1 MASWNNKAV
10 MLALLGLSTAFSA
23 CGSRNR
29 TQRSLSPRAGIFF
42 PTGGTSAT
50 IKSDING
57 VIVATLDPNSATAQ
71 VVKASANSNIKDVS
85 IAFPPGALAIA
96 TDISLQEGETF
107 SASALTAAAGVADG
121 TSITQAAAP
130 VTVLSSQP
138 IDLKVPMVIAL
149 SLPSGAGLAAGA
161 LPIER
166 MGVIF
171 RVLVQATGERLA
183 GVVPAASLTIQGGR
197 LLYPSNYFGW
207 FQVTVFDKPIVES
220 KQADSQ
226 SLYQAL
232 VTIFAGQ
239 ALPACGQA
247 DVGRTIYSQDQ
258 KTFLYC
264 TATGWT
270 ALDLKGPAGAT
281 GATGATGAAGAAAGT
296 QMFSVY
302 DQANSRVGT
311 LLSLLHGNYP
321 DYTSIVVGLGS
332 SSAANNGT
340 VTLSLETG
348 AFKGGPCTNR
358 TQFSNGYA
366 NDLGCYCLYADAAC
380 TTPASACNVAGRP
393 SKDGIF
399 KMANGSWVRASG
411 SETSASSTGLAYYYN
426 GSSCLNYGYGVTSSY
441 YTVTTSYTYP
451 TGIPA
456 IPAANPPLY
465 VDP

>member
-10 MLALLGLSTAFSA
+10 VLALLGLSMSFSA

-50 IKSDING
+50 IKSDTNG
-57 VIVATLDPNSATAQ
+57 VIIATLDPNSATAQ

-121 TSITQAAAP
+121 TSITQAATP

-149 SLPSGAGLAAGA
+149 SLPSGAGLAADT

-166 MGVIF
+166 IGVIF
-171 RVLVQATGERLA
+171 RVQVQATGERLA
-183 GVVPAASLTIQGGR
+183 GVVPAAALTIQGGR

-220 KQADSQ
+220 KQADTQ

-281 GATGATGAAGAAAGT
+281 GATGATGAAGAAAST
-296 QMFSVY
+296 QTFSVY
-302 DQANSRVGT
+302 DQASSRIGT
-311 LLSLLHGNYP
+311 LLTLLGAGFP
-321 DYTSIVVGLGS
+321 DYIAMVVGIGTTT
-332 SSAANNGT
+332 AANIGLL
-340 VTLSLETG
+340 TLGADTG
-348 AFKGGPCTNR
+348 FFQGGLCTKR
-358 TQFSNGYA
+358 SVFSNGYA
-366 NDLGCYCLYADAAC
+366 NELGCYCLYADAAC
-380 TTPASACNVAGRP
+380 KTPASSCNVAGRP
-393 SKDGIF
+393 SKDAVF

-411 SETSASSTGLAYYYN
+411 SETSTSSTGLAYFYN
-426 GSSCLNYGYGVTSSY
+426 GSSCQNYGYGVTSSY

-456 IPAANPPLY
+456 IPVANPPLY

>member
-281 GATGATGAAGAAAGT
+281 GATGATGAAGGR
-296 QMFSVY
+296 
-302 DQANSRVGT
+302 RVRRCFLFMTRRIVVWARCCLYCMGIIPII
-311 LLSLLHGNYP
+311 LPSLLA
-321 DYTSIVVGLGS
+321 L
-332 SSAANNGT
+332 AA
-340 VTLSLETG
+340 
-348 AFKGGPCTNR
+348 
-358 TQFSNGYA
+358 
-366 NDLGCYCLYADAAC
+366 
-380 TTPASACNVAGRP
+380 
-393 SKDGIF
+393 
-399 KMANGSWVRASG
+399 RALQ
-411 SETSASSTGLAYYYN
+411 TMVL
-426 GSSCLNYGYGVTSSY
+426 
-441 YTVTTSYTYP
+441 
-451 TGIPA
+451 
-456 IPAANPPLY
+456 
-465 VDP
+465 

>member
-10 MLALLGLSTAFSA
+10 VLALLGLSTAISA

-50 IKSDING
+50 IKSDVNG

-71 VVKASANSNIKDVS
+71 VVKASASSNIKDVS

-96 TDISLQEGETF
+96 TDISLQEGESF
-107 SASALTAAAGVADG
+107 SASSLTAAAGVADG

-149 SLPSGAGLAAGA
+149 SLPSGAGLASDA

-166 MGVIF
+166 MGVIY
-171 RVLVQATGERLA
+171 RVQVQATGERLA

-220 KQADSQ
+220 KQADTQ

-239 ALPACGQA
+239 TLPACGQA

-270 ALDLKGPAGAT
+270 PLDLKGPAGAT
-281 GATGATGAAGAAAGT
+281 GATGAAGAAGAAAST
-296 QMFSVY
+296 QTFSVY
-302 DQANSRVGT
+302 DQASGRVGT
-311 LLSLLHGNYP
+311 LLAIVLGNYI
-321 DYTSIVVGLGS
+321 DINSVVVGLGS

-340 VTLSLETG
+340 VILSFEKGL
-348 AFKGGPCTNR
+348 FQGGPCTNR
-358 TQFSNGYA
+358 TQFSNGNA
-366 NDLGCYCLYADAAC
+366 NNLGCYCLYADAAC
-380 TTPASACNVAGRP
+380 STPASACNVGGRP
-393 SKDGIF
+393 SKDAVF
-399 KMANGSWVRASG
+399 KTANGSWVRASG
-411 SETSASSTGLAYYYN
+411 SETSTSSTGLAYYYN

-451 TGIPA
+451 TGVPA
-456 IPAANPPLY
+456 IPVANPPLY